1 MCTFK
6 QTVMCAGCLCMRPT
20 RLSCSGC
27 WSPVCVTGFKPS
39 PREDHTLTAVD
50 EKRAI
55 LFGGYDGQKKLN
67 DVWLFDGEMKVVYSC
82 FVYLFCCDCW
92 CVGVVSHHTI
102 LSTLATTEGFTH
114 CVYSGV

>member
-1 MCTFK
+1 
-6 QTVMCAGCLCMRPT
+6 MRPT

-27 WSPVCVTGFKPS
+27 WSPVCVTGSKPS
-39 PREDHTLTAVD
+39 PRAGHTLTAVD

-55 LFGGYDGQKKLN
+55 LFGGDDGEKRLN
-67 DVWLFDGEMKVVYSC
+67 DVWLFDGERKVVSCCC

-102 LSTLATTEGFTH
+102 LSTVATTEIFSH
-114 CVYSGV
+114 CVFNGV